1 MFLDE
6 PTANLDIKHEQNLM
20 KLVKEKANEG
30 IGVLLILHDLN
41 LAARYSDK
49 LFIFKEGNLIK
60 SGPPEEVLDKDML
73 TDVYGLEMNVENDPL
88 RVNYY

>member
-20 KLVKEKANEG
+20 KLVREKADEG

-41 LAARYSDK
+41 LAAKYSDK
-49 LFIFKEGNLIK
+49 LFIFKEGSLIK

-73 TDVYGLEMNVENDPL
+73 TDVYGLEMSIEKDPL